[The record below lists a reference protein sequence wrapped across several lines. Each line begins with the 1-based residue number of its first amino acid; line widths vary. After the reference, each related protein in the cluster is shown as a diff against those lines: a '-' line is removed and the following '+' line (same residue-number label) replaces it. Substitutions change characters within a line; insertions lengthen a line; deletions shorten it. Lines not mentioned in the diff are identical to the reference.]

1 MTPLEITPFEL
12 AVIVAMAAITFAVR
26 YSFFALPPGTTF
38 SPWVGR
44 MLAYVPV
51 AVLTAIV
58 VPMVLIPDGEHWSL
72 TWRNAWLAGAL
83 ASGVI
88 AWRYGRLLVAIVVGF
103 AVFFAWRGL
112 LG

>member
-1 MTPLEITPFEL
+1 MTRFEL
-12 AVIVAMAAITFAVR
+12 AVVAAMALVTFAIR
-26 YSFFALPPGTTF
+26 YSFFALRPEARFP
-38 SPWVGR
+38 PWVGR
-44 MLAYVPV
+44 VLAYVPV

-83 ASGVI
+83 ASGLI

-103 AVFFAWRGL
+103 AVFAAWRL
-112 LG
+112 LLQA